1 MMNASGTREARFGCK
16 SSDSL
21 AKREKAIKAK
31 VPERNAYLKKLL
43 TITVAFWSIAE

>member
-1 MMNASGTREARFGCK
+1 LGASPL
-16 SSDSL
+16 DSL
-21 AKREKAIKAK
+21 ATREKAIKAK